1 MENEKV
7 LIKRIQKHGDK
18 KAADELITVYYK
30 EIYAFVYRQVGQM
43 QLSMDLTQD
52 IFISMLR
59 SIDLYV
65 PKKGAFK
72 TWLYRIASNKVVDY
86 FRSGSYKNLSLIT
99 DIEECEFFLSNGE
112 NMEIQAENK
121 VLVQKVMYHLSLYDF
136 EIQQIMRLKFFS
148 EKTFCEIAEILSM
161 SENTVKTKYYKA
173 LKNLRKDVEADE
185 Y

>member
-30 EIYAFVYRQVGQM
+30 EIYAFVYRQVGEM

-59 SIDLYV
+59 SIDLYT

-99 DIEECEFFLSNGE
+99 DIEECEFFLSDGE
-112 NMEIQAENK
+112 NMETQAENRA
-121 VLVQKVMYHLSLYDF
+121 LVQKVMYHLSLYDF
-136 EIQQIMRLKFFS
+136 EIQQILRLKFFS
-148 EKTFCEIAEILSM
+148 EKTFREIAEILSM

>member
-1 MENEKV
+1 MEHEKV

-18 KAADELITVYYK
+18 KAANELVSAFYK
-30 EIYAFVYRQVGQM
+30 EIYAFVYRQTGDM
-43 QLSMDLTQD
+43 QLSMDLTQE

-59 SIDLYV
+59 SIEAYN
-65 PKKGAFK
+65 PKKASFK

-86 FRSGSYKNLSLIT
+86 FRSSDYRYYYLIT
-99 DIEECEFFLSNGE
+99 DIEECEFFPADSGNLEAETENRILAEKIMRCLS
-112 NMEIQAENK
+112 
-121 VLVQKVMYHLSLYDF
+121 MYEF

-148 EKTFCEIAEILSM
+148 EKTFREIGEILSL

-185 Y
+185 N